1 MASEEL
7 PNRRKTNCLWRIFPS
22 VMAPILH
29 WFHLQKSLIFVVKR
43 QCLSDVFFR
52 ERNVYFTRLTLY
64 VLMESWEF
72 KNLSGQE
79 LFLLTLR
86 EV

>member
-22 VMAPILH
+22 VMAPILR
-29 WFHLQKSLIFVVKR
+29 WFHLQKSIIFVVKR

-64 VLMESWEF
+64 VLMGSWEF

-86 EV
+86 KV

>member
-29 WFHLQKSLIFVVKR
+29 WFYLQKSLIFVVKR

-52 ERNVYFTRLTLY
+52 ERNVYFTKINVVCFDGKLGIQKLVGTRTF
-64 VLMESWEF
+64 SPHA
-72 KNLSGQE
+72 
-79 LFLLTLR
+79 
-86 EV
+86 

>member
-7 PNRRKTNCLWRIFPS
+7 PNRRKTNCLSSIFPS
-22 VMAPILH
+22 AMAPILH
-29 WFHLQKSLIFVVKR
+29 WFHLQTSLIFVVKR
-43 QCLSDVFFR
+43 QCLSECFYR
-52 ERNVYFTRLTLY
+52 EKNVYFTRLTLY
-64 VLMESWEF
+64 VLMGSWEF
-72 KNLSGQE
+72 KNLSGHE

>member
-1 MASEEL
+1 
-7 PNRRKTNCLWRIFPS
+7 
-22 VMAPILH
+22 MAPILH

-64 VLMESWEF
+64 VLMEAGNSKTCRDKNFFSSRLEKYEGKRCF
-72 KNLSGQE
+72 KRLVRAS
-79 LFLLTLR
+79 F
-86 EV
+86 VCVV

>member
-29 WFHLQKSLIFVVKR
+29 WFHFQKSLIFVVKR

-52 ERNVYFTRLTLY
+52 EY
-64 VLMESWEF
+64 VLMGSWEF

>member
-7 PNRRKTNCLWRIFPS
+7 TNRRKTNCLWSIFPS

-52 ERNVYFTRLTLY
+52 ERNVYFTRLG
-64 VLMESWEF
+64 SWEF